1 MAIIDKR
8 RMSAETTVQAHILGG
23 QVEGKVALMF
33 DDMISTA
40 GSITGAA
47 KVLHEHG
54 VKEIHVAATHAVL
67 CGPAIERLKAANL
80 ASLVV
85 TDSIPLRRRP
95 NPAANAGPQRRP
107 AAGRGDQAD
116 PPQRIGQPAVSIAL
130 RTDVILPASEAPA
143 ICRRLGHNEP
153 VSPRLG
159 LEVRPN
165 RAQLGVCLASA
176 PANLRRLMVRA
187 MSELLQVEKRKST
200 ASGTTSGCAAQAS
213 CRPSSTAT
221 AKSR

>member
-8 RMSAETTVQAHILGG
+8 RTSADTTVQAHILGG
-23 QVEGKVALMF
+23 EVEGKVALMF

-85 TDSIPLRRRP
+85 HRFDPAARRP
-95 NPAANAGPQRRP
+95 DPAANAGADRRP
-107 AAGRGDQAD
+107 APGRGHQAD
-116 PPQRIGQPAVSIAL
+116 PPQRIGQPAVSVA
-130 RTDVILPASEAPA
+130 AS
-143 ICRRLGHNEP
+143 L
-153 VSPRLG
+153 
-159 LEVRPN
+159 
-165 RAQLGVCLASA
+165 
-176 PANLRRLMVRA
+176 
-187 MSELLQVEKRKST
+187 T
-200 ASGTTSGCAAQAS
+200 
-213 CRPSSTAT
+213 
-221 AKSR
+221 